1 MARLPIAMSLFGHGL
16 IRLPKLDMFSLG
28 MVTQFSGTFL
38 PRWLLQPF
46 SYALPFLELLTGV
59 LLLLGLF
66 TRFALFLGAAVMVV
80 LIFGST
86 IVEEWQN
93 VAIQMFYGI
102 YFAGLLVFIDHNG
115 ISLDARM
122 KR

>member
-28 MVTQFSGTFL
+28 LVTEFSRSFL

-46 SYALPFLELLTGV
+46 SYLLPFLELLTGL

-66 TRFALFLGAAVMVV
+66 TRFALFLGAAIMLA

-86 IVEEWQN
+86 VLEDWQN
-93 VAIQMFYGI
+93 VAIQMFYGV
-102 YFAGLLVFIDHNG
+102 YFAGLLACIDHNG
-115 ISLDARM
+115 ISLDARI